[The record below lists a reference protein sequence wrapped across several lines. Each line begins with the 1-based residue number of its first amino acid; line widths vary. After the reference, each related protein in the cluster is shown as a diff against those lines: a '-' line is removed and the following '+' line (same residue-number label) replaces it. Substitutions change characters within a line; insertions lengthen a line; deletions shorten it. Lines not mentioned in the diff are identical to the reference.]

1 MPIVLPVGPSYCNQ
15 GLIISDM
22 LQLFDWKLQI
32 SPILLSG
39 APLRVFY
46 LKLRDEVYHQET
58 SHGVIQISSE
68 DRMIVVW
75 VILLQYQRVTDRQT
89 DGRTDLL

>member
-1 MPIVLPVGPSYCNQ
+1 
-15 GLIISDM
+15 
-22 LQLFDWKLQI
+22 LQI

-68 DRMIVVW
+68 DRMIVV
-75 VILLQYQRVTDRQT
+75 
-89 DGRTDLL
+89 